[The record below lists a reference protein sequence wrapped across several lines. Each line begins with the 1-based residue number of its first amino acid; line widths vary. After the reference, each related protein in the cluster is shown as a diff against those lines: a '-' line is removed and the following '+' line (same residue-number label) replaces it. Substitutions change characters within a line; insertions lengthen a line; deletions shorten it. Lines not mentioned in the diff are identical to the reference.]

1 VHLVYALAI
10 VASAV
15 VGLAV
20 GAVLAP
26 GGRGPAS
33 AQLAPLVQVVSAP
46 GVTVTVDGRPAHA
59 APLELSAGKAAR
71 VEITR
76 AGKAPAAFDLTLDWN
91 QLRVIDVRAL
101 DGAPA
106 QETSP

>member
-26 GGRGPAS
+26 GGGDPAVT
-33 AQLAPLVQVVSAP
+33 QLAPVVQVVPAS
-46 GVTVTVDGRPAHA
+46 GVIVTIDGRPAGA
-59 APLELSAGKAAR
+59 APVELRAGKSAR
-71 VEITR
+71 VEVTR
-76 AGKAPAAFDLTLDWN
+76 AGTPPASFDLTLDWN
-91 QLRVIDVRAL
+91 QLRVLDVRA
-101 DGAPA
+101 P
-106 QETSP
+106 EEISP